1 MSVATT
7 VNSEKMKMKKF
18 DPILVSPYRF
28 SEKKISPYL
37 NFWKL
42 YPPLWK
48 KIHLKIY
55 MILFRSFSVV
65 IEHIEVFWMFL
76 LRPAI
81 KNNNNIDTSHSPVE
95 RDWQVHGN
103 FSNQVNLQDSSVS
116 GLQVLIIDFEI
127 HFKIIHFI
135 SLIFT
140 RMPAYL
146 VLI

>member
-1 MSVATT
+1 
-7 VNSEKMKMKKF
+7 MKMKKF

-65 IEHIEVFWMFL
+65 IEHIEVFWMVL
-76 LRPAI
+76 LLPAI
-81 KNNNNIDTSHSPVE
+81 KNGNNIDTSHSPVE

-116 GLQVLIIDFEI
+116 GNSKFWGGLQLLIIHFEI
-127 HFKIIHFI
+127 HFKIIYFI
-135 SLIFT
+135 SLVFT